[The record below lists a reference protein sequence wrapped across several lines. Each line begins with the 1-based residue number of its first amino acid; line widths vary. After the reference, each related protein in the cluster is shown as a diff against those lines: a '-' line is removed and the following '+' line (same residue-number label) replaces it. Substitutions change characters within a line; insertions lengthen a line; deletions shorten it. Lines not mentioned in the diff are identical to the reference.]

1 MSGLHE
7 FCGVAAAAMF
17 SGAQGAG
24 EQQKPEG
31 GPSRP
36 AQLAAQGAGE
46 QTSVVQVLYEMLLD
60 LQHRGQLSA
69 GITTYSRHRS
79 RLLQTHK
86 ALGNVGQSLG
96 SAEGLST
103 LRQMDGVC
111 GIGHVRYATC
121 GPDDINYA
129 QPIERLHGRRWKW
142 FAICFNGQIANF
154 QELKKQLSEEQ
165 SYQLINENSDTEA
178 LMHYIAYGLRGDR
191 VRPIEE
197 VFAELA
203 PQLDGAY
210 SIAIINA
217 EGEVAVV
224 RDPFGFRP
232 MCYGTNGRIWAAAS
246 ESIALSNL
254 GITDIKAL
262 EPGTMAIMRNGRLEV
277 KRFAESKRKG
287 FCYFEWVYFA
297 SAASVLDGRSVYMAR
312 KELGRELARYE
323 TVPADAGS
331 IVVPVP
337 DCAKA
342 AADSMAYEL
351 GIPCVEGL
359 LRNRYVGRTF
369 IEGRGR
375 EEKARKKYA
384 PLAEILSGK
393 RVFLVEDSIVRLTT
407 LRAVLQQMRERGGAR
422 EIHVRVTCPPV
433 VGPCF
438 YGIDMSTVSEL
449 YAYKFIPHPIGGRLP
464 PELLAKM
471 AADIGADSLF
481 YMPIESVP
489 RCIGLSR
496 DELCMACVDT
506 KYLTPWGHRLYEEA
520 VKVAAGAQPALR
532 TYEAVR

>member
-1 MSGLHE
+1 
-7 FCGVAAAAMF
+7 
-17 SGAQGAG
+17 
-24 EQQKPEG
+24 
-31 GPSRP
+31 
-36 AQLAAQGAGE
+36 
-46 QTSVVQVLYEMLLD
+46 
-60 LQHRGQLSA
+60 
-69 GITTYSRHRS
+69 
-79 RLLQTHK
+79 
-86 ALGNVGQSLG
+86 
-96 SAEGLST
+96 
-103 LRQMDGVC
+103 
-111 GIGHVRYATC
+111 
-121 GPDDINYA
+121 
-129 QPIERLHGRRWKW
+129 
-142 FAICFNGQIANF
+142 
-154 QELKKQLSEEQ
+154 
-165 SYQLINENSDTEA
+165 
-178 LMHYIAYGLRGDR
+178 
-191 VRPIEE
+191 
-197 VFAELA
+197 
-203 PQLDGAY
+203 
-210 SIAIINA
+210 
-217 EGEVAVV
+217 
-224 RDPFGFRP
+224 
-232 MCYGTNGRIWAAAS
+232 
-246 ESIALSNL
+246 
-254 GITDIKAL
+254 
-262 EPGTMAIMRNGRLEV
+262 
-277 KRFAESKRKG
+277 
-287 FCYFEWVYFA
+287 
-297 SAASVLDGRSVYMAR
+297 
-312 KELGRELARYE
+312 
-323 TVPADAGS
+323 
-331 IVVPVP
+331 
-337 DCAKA
+337 
-342 AADSMAYEL
+342 MAYEL

-532 TYEAVR
+532 TYEAVKG